1 MANAIAPT
9 NTNNLVVP
17 AEPDQ
22 SNLTPLQYHPTN
34 INQLGKFVDEFIAIV
49 KDDHINTK
57 RAILSNTASTAKV
70 QNQNERVIA
79 ACERELQRED
89 LPQESRD
96 TILRNMCATAE
107 STARESAASQ
117 EFQREQLNHSHALLF
132 KFIGMGVSIA
142 LVIVG
147 SKRLI
152 RTKA

>member
-22 SNLTPLQYHPTN
+22 SNLTPLQYHATN
-34 INQLGKFVDEFIAIV
+34 INQLGKFVDESIAIV

-57 RAILSNTASTAKV
+57 RAILSDTASTARV

-96 TILRNMCATAE
+96 AILRNMCATAE
-107 STARESAASQ
+107 STARESAASR

-132 KFIGMGVSIA
+132 KFMGIGVSIA